1 MLRAVQGGRK
11 VYVCGNIIQRLRC
24 KGRREGR
31 GMRFVFTRRF
41 GAKREQKVEQIV
53 GAVTLIFFVPLQV
66 LGPSNFFFVFSFITE
81 TFFESAAKTHNK
93 EIERE
98 QFSRKQFTNIIFVEH
113 TLCGCFIT
121 NNKTLQELRELRE
134 S

>member
-66 LGPSNFFFVFSFITE
+66 LGPSNFFLYFRS
-81 TFFESAAKTHNK
+81 
-93 EIERE
+93 
-98 QFSRKQFTNIIFVEH
+98 SRKRFSNQQRKH
-113 TLCGCFIT
+113 TT
-121 NNKTLQELRELRE
+121 KR
-134 S
+134 